1 MLEPPEH
8 VYDDVDAYEKW
19 ATQHDHLERERGFDL
34 FTVYRIIVL
43 ALLTIFFLQ
52 LIF

>member
-19 ATQHDHLERERGFDL
+19 ATQHDHLEPE
-34 FTVYRIIVL
+34 
-43 ALLTIFFLQ
+43 
-52 LIF
+52 LIN